1 MVQDLT
7 ENGKIYV
14 AKKIILGGLK
24 EKEQQSS
31 LLEVFSF

>member
-1 MVQDLT
+1 LG

-14 AKKIILGGLK
+14 AKKILLGGLK

-31 LLEVFSF
+31 LLEVCF